1 MFRRNIIVA
10 VGSAAQFPQS
20 LLDLSGGSRG
30 LHLCQGEALLQ
41 GGHVPG
47 DPTGAQ
53 LPLLALAARHLSL
66 RTAVITGR
74 H

>member
-1 MFRRNIIVA
+1 MIA
-10 VGSAAQFPQS
+10 VRPTAQFPQS
-20 LLDLSGGSRG
+20 MLDLSRGSRG

-41 GGHVPG
+41 RGHVPG

-66 RTAVITGR
+66 RTVITGR